1 MRISALGLVLAAAV
15 LVSGCDSGGDEPTT
29 TQAAK
34 DVSAWMDELET
45 TLTHGIQPLQPWQTS
60 ADGSKDQKSGCDDG
74 KARRTYAAT
83 VDVPA
88 SGTPPDPDNAEALL
102 RGQLLTAAWDPS
114 TSSNNDVSGTISA
127 KRAKGDAT
135 GTKLTV
141 DFSPVTGGW
150 HYDLSARTAC
160 LPTE

>member
-1 MRISALGLVLAAAV
+1 MRISALGLVLAAAL

-29 TQAAK
+29 SQAGK
-34 DVSAWMDELET
+34 DVSAWMDELEST
-45 TLTHGIQPLQPWQTS
+45 VTDGLEPLQPWQAT
-60 ADGSKDQKSGCDDG
+60 ADGSKDEKSGCDDG
-74 KARRTYAAT
+74 HARRSYAAT

-102 RGQLLTAAWDPS
+102 TGQLLDAAWDPT
-114 TSSNNDVSGTISA
+114 TSSNNDETGTVSA
-127 KRAKGDAT
+127 KRSKADAT

-141 DFSPVTGGW
+141 DFSPVAGGW
-150 HYDLSARTAC
+150 HYELTARTAC